1 MHKLSK
7 AEFGDLVKEIQRA
20 IKKHAMK
27 GGGLYDFAAAETYVE
42 QLPDVPFFVHID
54 SMSGGGI
61 KDSLKSVAKR
71 VMSFVKSSGMADKA
85 KQAALDQ
92 TQKLGK
98 KAIDKVADKIESE
111 ASKRGHDVSH
121 LTSRGKE
128 AAGKALA
135 GSEGTLKRELDRA
148 HGKLE
153 DKIRGSGMRQVGAGL
168 MQTGDGMM
176 VSGSGHYSGGASGFI
191 ARPTGTPGI
200 PQGAMRVSASNHISS
215 RMPAGG
221 Y

>member
-7 AEFGDLVKEIQRA
+7 AEFSSLVKEIQSA

-27 GGGLYDFAAAETYVE
+27 GGGMYDFAAAETYVN
-42 QLPDVPFFVHID
+42 QLPDVPFFVRID
-54 SMSGGGI
+54 DMSGGGI

-71 VMSFVKSSGMADKA
+71 VMAFVKSSGVADKA
-85 KQAALDQ
+85 KAAAVEQ
-92 TQKLGK
+92 SQKLGK

-128 AAGKALA
+128 AASKALA
-135 GSEGTLKRELDRA
+135 DSEGTLMRELDRA

-153 DKIRGSGMRQVGAGL
+153 DKLKGSGMRQVGAGL

-176 VSGSGHYSGGASGFI
+176 ISGSGHYSGGAGGFI
-191 ARPTGTPGI
+191 SQPTGTPGI
-200 PQGAMRVSASNHISS
+200 PQGSMRVSASNHISS